1 MSVTQILVDIVVVLL
16 AAKIAA
22 EIAERV
28 GVPAVIGEIIAGII
42 VGPSVLGLL
51 DTNNVLDVLGEL
63 GVILLL
69 LEVGLEL
76 SISDLR
82 SVGKSSLSVA
92 TIGVLTP
99 VALGIATGLA
109 FGESG
114 ITALFLGT
122 ALAATSVGITARV
135 FSDLGALTRLEGR
148 TVLGAAVAD
157 DVMGLVLL
165 TIVVRVVTSGSV
177 NVIDV
182 VQIVAIALAFLVFSV
197 GIGTRFGPKIFQ
209 FVDRNSRSAGTFV
222 AIALAFTLAFSLLA
236 DAAQLAPIV
245 GAFAAGVALSGSA
258 PAARVRRELA
268 PVGHLFI
275 PVFFLQ
281 IGVHADLSAFTS
293 PSLLALV
300 GVLVVVACIGK
311 LVAGLGLLGGT
322 GDRLLVGLGMLPR
335 GEVGLIFASIG
346 LANGVLSKDLYGAL
360 VAVVLLTTLIA
371 PPLLRW
377 RIKAL
382 DAHRPVREQA
392 PMPEGGWLSAADDR
406 IDLAAEPPDE
416 DALVVALDAA
426 RMVGSAPPTE
436 ELLDWLGR
444 ADLSRTK
451 WDRRATARLID
462 LLRDGS
468 VRSWRFL
475 EAAGVLER
483 ALPELA
489 TAVKR
494 RQADPFVLDPSSVL
508 RFELVDSLRELVT
521 QDPMAATVFE
531 RLRYPEQPMLAAL
544 VLSVTG
550 DSGDPAELASA
561 LANRLR
567 LGVRAEEPLVALI
580 RDHNL
585 MRAAAAR
592 LDGLD
597 EEPVLFLAT
606 HLETPER
613 VRALYLVSLAMS
625 DLESWERDR
634 LDDLVARLL
643 QVLNR
648 TDLTGRRA
656 GSALESRRSEALAL
670 TNSSE
675 AAARVRNAPRA
686 YLLSQTSETVARHA
700 ALLDPTPRRGTL
712 RVSLS
717 PIEDPEAPFATL
729 GRIEIVAADRPGLLA
744 AVTGTLA
751 NLRVDIV
758 DAGAV
763 TWPDGAV
770 VESFT
775 VRTIEPFLDAM
786 GSVADLE
793 VAIYAAVRGTVEA
806 PAVPDLEIEFDSD
819 GSPWYTLCEI
829 RGRDRHG
836 LLHAIAVGFAASGV
850 TVHSARIDTVGG
862 VVIDHFEISDT
873 DGRKLDGAQRRG
885 VREAIWSG
893 SSTDPEAKA
902 GRKGFRF
909 RRRDQDSG
917 KAGAPRA

>member
-28 GVPAVIGEIIAGII
+28 GVPAVIGEIVAGII

-99 VALGIATGLA
+99 VALGIGTGLA

-114 ITALFLGT
+114 NTALFLGT

-135 FSDLGALTRLEGR
+135 FSDLGALTRVEGR

-177 NVIDV
+177 DVIDV
-182 VQIVAIALAFLVFSV
+182 VKIVAIALAFLVFSV
-197 GIGTRFGPKIFQ
+197 GIGTRYGPKVFQ

-222 AIALAFTLAFSLLA
+222 AIALAFTLVFALLA
-236 DAAQLAPIV
+236 DAAELAPIV

-293 PSLLALV
+293 PSLLALIA
-300 GVLVVVACIGK
+300 VLVVVASIGK
-311 LVAGLGLLGGT
+311 LVAGFGLLGGT

-346 LANGVLSKDLYGAL
+346 LANGVLTKNLYSAL

-371 PPLLRW
+371 PPFLRW
-377 RIKAL
+377 RIKTL
-382 DAHRPVREQA
+382 DTRRPVREQV
-392 PMPEGGWLSAADDR
+392 PMPEGGWLLAGDR
-406 IDLAAEPPDE
+406 IDLAAEPPDA

-426 RMVGSAPPTE
+426 RMVGSAPPAE

-444 ADLSRTK
+444 ADLSRTR
-451 WDRRATARLID
+451 WDRRATARLLD

-475 EAAGVLER
+475 ESAGVLER

-508 RFELVDSLRELVT
+508 RFELVDSLRDLVT
-521 QDPMAATVFE
+521 HDGMAATVFE

-634 LDDLVARLL
+634 LDDLLGRLL

-648 TDLTGRRA
+648 PDLTGRRA
-656 GSALESRRSEALAL
+656 GSALESRRSEALQL
-670 TNSSE
+670 TSSTE
-675 AAARVRNAPRA
+675 AATRVRNAPRA
-686 YLLSQTSETVARHA
+686 YLLSQSPETVARHA

-717 PIEDPEAPFATL
+717 PIEDENAPFATL

-744 AVTGTLA
+744 AVTSALTD
-751 NLRVDIV
+751 RRIDVV

-775 VRTIEPFLDAM
+775 VRTVEPFLDAV
-786 GSVADLE
+786 GTVEDLE
-793 VAIYAAVRGTVEA
+793 VAIYAALRGPVEA
-806 PAVPDLEIEFDSD
+806 QAVPDLEIEFDSD

-829 RGRDRHG
+829 RGRDRPG
-836 LLHAIAVGFAASGV
+836 LLHAIAVGFAASDV
-850 TVHSARIDTVGG
+850 TVHSARIETIGG
-862 VVIDHFEISDT
+862 VVIDRFEVSDT
-873 DGRKLDGAQRRG
+873 DGRKLDSAQRRAL
-885 VREAIWSG
+885 REAIWTG
-893 SSTDPEAKA
+893 SSTDATAKS

-909 RRRDQDSG
+909 RRRKETSR
-917 KAGAPRA
+917 KTGAPTG